1 MTSRL
6 APEHHRVVPR
16 TVGKTNPSGKNAGY
30 AGRSSVE
37 YGLRATARLVNLFT
51 VDHTSKPVIT
61 LEAIASRAGVAKAS
75 VSYALRNHPK
85 IPAAT
90 RERIQQV
97 ARELGYRPNPRVAT
111 LMAHIR
117 RAQARE
123 HAERIAFVWVH
134 TSRVEAR
141 RDPFLRLVYNGA
153 AGRAHQM
160 GFKLEQFFT
169 SDPGMTDQ
177 RLEQIL
183 RARGIVGV
191 VFSPV
196 ITGESALHLEW
207 DWRHFA
213 AAVIGNVTWTPE
225 LHHAGHHHFL
235 ALRLALL
242 ELAKLGCLR
251 PAALIEVASNE
262 RGKYAW
268 EAAFL
273 AHHPDAAAARSLVR
287 VLARENQSDVG
298 AWVRKVRPDALVVS
312 TTDLL
317 GLRGVRAA
325 ARAGRLPIVTLYWS
339 EETPRGIGGID
350 QCYDRVAGHAV
361 DLVVAQLNSNETGA
375 PDLPRIMLFPG
386 RWVPPGGIG
395 TGARKT

>member
-1 MTSRL
+1 M
-6 APEHHRVVPR
+6 
-16 TVGKTNPSGKNAGY
+16 
-30 AGRSSVE
+30 
-37 YGLRATARLVNLFT
+37 
-51 VDHTSKPVIT
+51 IT
-61 LEAIASRAGVAKAS
+61 LEAIAARAGVAKAS

-85 IPAAT
+85 IPDAT
-90 RERIQQV
+90 RQRVQQV
-97 ARELGYRPNPRVAT
+97 ARELGYRPNPRVST

-117 RAQARE
+117 RAHVRE

-134 TSRVEAR
+134 TSRAEAK
-141 RDPFLRLVYNGA
+141 RDSFLRLVYRGA
-153 AGRAHQM
+153 GERAHQM

-169 SDPGMTDQ
+169 GDAGMTNQ

-196 ITGESALHLEW
+196 ITSETALHLAW

-235 ALRLALL
+235 AMRLVLL
-242 ELAKLGCLR
+242 ELGKLGCRR
-251 PAALIEVASNE
+251 PAALVETTSND
-262 RGKYAW
+262 RGKHAW

-273 AHHPDAAAARSLVR
+273 AHHPVPAAARSLVR
-287 VLARENQSDVG
+287 VLARDDTSDVG
-298 AWVRKVRPDALVVS
+298 AWVRRARPDALIVS

-317 GLRGVRAA
+317 DLRMVRAT
-325 ARAGRLPIVTLYWS
+325 ARAMRLPIVTLYWT
-339 EETPRGIGGID
+339 EQTPRGIGGID

-386 RWVPPGGIG
+386 RWIEPN
-395 TGARKT
+395 TS